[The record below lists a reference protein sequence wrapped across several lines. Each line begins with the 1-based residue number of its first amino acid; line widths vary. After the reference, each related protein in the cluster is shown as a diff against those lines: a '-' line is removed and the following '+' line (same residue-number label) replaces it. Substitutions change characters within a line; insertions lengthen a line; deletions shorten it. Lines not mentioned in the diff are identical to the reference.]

1 MKCKNCGCEV
11 ICSPVKEAQRRLRR
25 APITTGASGWSSMSE
40 MLSLLTPNG
49 ESIYGTP
56 AGKLENAVGVA
67 YHPTLADCCPSSTV
81 AGIAGAAR
89 STMTE
94 RAASWWT
101 WTRELAENRTSVR
114 SRATPLTVNPAT
126 R

>member
-1 MKCKNCGCEV
+1 MTNREAYLDDLDELL
-11 ICSPVKEAQRRLRR
+11 KEINQLLSAV
-25 APITTGASGWSSMSE
+25 PIGKT
-40 MLSLLTPNG
+40 
-49 ESIYGTP
+49 
-56 AGKLENAVGVA
+56 KLEHQSREQAE
-67 YHPTLADCCPSSTV
+67 DV